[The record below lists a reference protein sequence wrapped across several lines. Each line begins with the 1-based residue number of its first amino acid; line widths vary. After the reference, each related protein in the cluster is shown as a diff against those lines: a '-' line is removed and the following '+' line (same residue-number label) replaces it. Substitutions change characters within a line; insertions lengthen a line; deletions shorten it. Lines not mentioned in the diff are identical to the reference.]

1 MFLRF
6 RSVNLT
12 LLAGIFK
19 QKNIYFKIKKP
30 ADIRKIH
37 LSNFNEIIM
46 DTDNGLK
53 RTIEIKEG
61 FPKQRSIK
69 FCSIRV
75 GENLF
80 KRINKHVDA
89 LKKCKDSNYSRSR
102 WINDAIKDKLHK
114 EIQENTISIDK
125 HLNTRIDLKL
135 IEMIHQQVKVMKKFN
150 SSYSKQK
157 WLLEALS
164 EKLEEEEQL
173 TRKRLNELIASSKKN
188 S

>member
-1 MFLRF
+1 MNTAN
-6 RSVNLT
+6 V
-12 LLAGIFK
+12 
-19 QKNIYFKIKKP
+19 
-30 ADIRKIH
+30 
-37 LSNFNEIIM
+37 
-46 DTDNGLK
+46 LK
-53 RTIEIKEG
+53 RTLERKENS
-61 FPKQRSIK
+61 FKQNGIK

-80 KRINKHVDA
+80 KRINKHVDT
-89 LKKCKDSNYSRSR
+89 LKKCHDSNYSRSR

-125 HLNTRIDLKL
+125 HLNTRIEIKL
-135 IEMIHQQVKVMKKFN
+135 LEMIHQQVKVMKKFN

-173 TRKRLNELIASSKKN
+173 TRKCLNELIAN
-188 S
+188 LQL